1 MAQETK
7 NTTVS
12 FRDDVKAAVQVLRR
26 GGIILYPT
34 DTVWGLGCDAT
45 NADAVARIYELK
57 RRAESKSMLVL
68 MGSEAMVERY
78 IDEPEE
84 IAFELMRE
92 AVTPLTVI
100 FDRAVGLAPN
110 LLAEDGSVG
119 VRIPDESFTS
129 ELLKAF
135 RKPIVSTS
143 ANISGQPAASV
154 FADISPELVQNVDYA
169 INYRR
174 DDRQAHKPSSI
185 IKISKGGIF
194 KIIRK

>member
-1 MAQETK
+1 MAHETQNK
-7 NTTVS
+7 IGS
-12 FRDDVKAAVQVLRR
+12 FREDVKAAVQVLRR

-45 NADAVARIYELK
+45 NAGAVARIYNLK
-57 RRAESKSMLVL
+57 QRAESKSMLVL
-68 MGSEAMVERY
+68 MGNEAMVERY

-84 IAFELMRE
+84 MAFELMRE
-92 AVTPLTVI
+92 AVSPLTVI
-100 FDRAVGLAPN
+100 FDRATGLASN
-110 LLAEDGSVG
+110 LLADDGSVG
-119 VRIPDESFTS
+119 VRIPDEQFTQ

-154 FADISPELVQNVDYA
+154 FSDISPELVQKVDYTVQ
-169 INYRR
+169 YRR
-174 DDRQAHKPSSI
+174 DDSQAHKPSSI